1 MSGLLGNMVKVL
13 EQYTTKLS
21 SEEHQALQ
29 QAIKWLND
37 NGFLKKTNKYEVTRY
52 ALKTLVD
59 IVESKKKKAEFVKQN
74 AKQDVKQDSK
84 QDVKKDTKQNIKP
97 DDKQDSAQKVV

>member
-1 MSGLLGNMVKVL
+1 MVKIL

-21 SEEHQALQ
+21 PEEHQALQ
-29 QAIKWLND
+29 EAVKWLSE

-59 IVESKKKKAEFVKQN
+59 IVESKKKKQE
-74 AKQDVKQDSK
+74 
-84 QDVKKDTKQNIKP
+84 KDTVVVKEVEKEVKGDIKDEIK
-97 DDKQDSAQKVV
+97 DDAKDNVKRKEVS